1 MFEITADDIA
11 ALNDEDLRSLI
22 ALLCEAELRKRG
34 LATSAVT
41 WGGDQNAADG
51 GVDVRVE
58 LPKLTS
64 VQGFIPRPVTGFQV
78 KKSDMT
84 PSKIADEMR
93 SGGKVRAVIRDLAER
108 AGAYII
114 VS

>member
-1 MFEITADDIA
+1 MFEITADNIA
-11 ALNDEDLRSLI
+11 ALNDEDLRGLI

-51 GVDVRVE
+51 GVDMRVE
-58 LPKLTS
+58 LPKRIP
-64 VQGFIPRPVTGFQV
+64 VQGFIPRRVTGFQV
-78 KKSDMT
+78 KKSGKT

-93 SGGKVRAVIRDLAER
+93 PSGKANFQ
-108 AGAYII
+108 
-114 VS
+114 